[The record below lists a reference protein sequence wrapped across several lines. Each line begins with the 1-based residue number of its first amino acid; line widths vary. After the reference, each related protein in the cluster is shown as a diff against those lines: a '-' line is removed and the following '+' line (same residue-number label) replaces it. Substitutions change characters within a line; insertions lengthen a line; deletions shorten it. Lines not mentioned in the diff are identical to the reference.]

1 MIHAGY
7 EGEDFGEKYLV
18 HNRVTYM
25 FLTNVK
31 KCINPPDVTFKF
43 VHFEVL

>member
-18 HNRVTYM
+18 HNPRY
-25 FLTNVK
+25 LCNKRK
-31 KCINPPDVTFKF
+31 KCINPPDVTFKL

>member
-18 HNRVTYM
+18 HNPRYLCNKRQKMYKSARRYV
-25 FLTNVK
+25 
-31 KCINPPDVTFKF
+31 
-43 VHFEVL
+43 